1 MSSLSDRII
10 ALTHPFFRFF
20 FLLSFIHTLIFLPVV
35 LGSGVE
41 GDIFRSVDKGDL
53 QKVVMYLTNN
63 GNPNQMDVKG
73 RSLLARAAYR
83 GHEDIAEMLL
93 EAGASVDLEDDQNIT
108 PLYQASSAGH
118 DAIVRLFLPRSRDI
132 NHADARGVTALHIAS
147 KKGQTAAVQELCLS
161 PALEVNRQTTEEKE
175 TALWLGCSQ
184 GHLSTVEM
192 LLHHGSIAVDL
203 ADGHGVTP
211 LLIAS
216 YYGYAGIVRLL
227 LAKGANVNQVRD
239 NGISPLIVASYQGH
253 EETVRILAEAGADI
267 MYLSPENL
275 GGGTAYHYA
284 LQQEHQGISQYLQ
297 ALTWEYQAKKKQQDL
312 EHSLQEL
319 HSLHDSLRQVAA
331 QVKNLEEKESQQVTE
346 LDFLKRQ
353 HLHHR
358 TEDKTVQQLRDQLEA
373 MRLQDQQQRQRWKEM
388 EERYAVL
395 SQEYDQ
401 RRRLEEEKEFLK
413 SHAQLR
419 FFYEKVER
427 TLNQLFLAYKVL
439 DTGMVERTKN
449 SRLDKA
455 AKGIN
460 LLGEMVPLPF
470 ASLVSSALSAGVS
483 YAADRSAEKHIRFI
497 AGLIRTT
504 ATIDKEA
511 EEAARELTKTY
522 EDQIKTLTPAGG
534 EALAQCGIGRLIEYI
549 QAQKIDD
556 ELGLAPQLIQ
566 AVATF
571 SSHQGRFGLTHQR
584 LETSPARTPHWTDK
598 GVFQKTGILTES
610 GVKYIKPGCQEYRHY
625 GFRKGTKADAD
636 QLSYERLFA

>member
-10 ALTHPFFRFF
+10 TPTYPFFLF
-20 FLLSFIHTLIFLPVV
+20 FLLSIFNSSFIF
-35 LGSGVE
+35 GSGVE
-41 GDIFRSVDKGDL
+41 QDIFRSVDKGDL
-53 QKVVMYLTNN
+53 QKVITYLSSS
-63 GNPNQMDVKG
+63 GNPNLVDAKG

-83 GHEDIAEMLL
+83 GHEDIAEKLL
-93 EAGASVDLEDDQNIT
+93 EAGASVDLEDDNAIT

-118 DAIVRLFLPRSRDI
+118 LAIVRLFIPKSRDI
-132 NHADARGVTALHIAS
+132 NHSDVRGVTALHIAV
-147 KKGQTAAVQELCLS
+147 KKGQTAVVQELCLS
-161 PALEVNRQTTEEKE
+161 PILQVNKQTKEERE
-175 TALWLGCSQ
+175 TALWIACSQ
-184 GHLSTVEM
+184 GHLSTVEI
-192 LLHHGSIAVDL
+192 LLHQGAAVDIP
-203 ADGHGVTP
+203 DNHGVTP
-211 LLIAS
+211 LLISS
-216 YYGYAGIVRLL
+216 YYGYPGIVRLL
-227 LAKGANVNQVRD
+227 LAKGAEVNRPRD

-253 EETVRILAEAGADI
+253 EEVVRILVEAGADI
-267 MYLSPENL
+267 MYRSGEQL

-297 ALTWEYQAKKKQQDL
+297 TLAWEHQARKKQQDL
-312 EHSLQEL
+312 ERSLQEL
-319 HSLHDSLRQVAA
+319 QSLHDSLRQVAA
-331 QVKNLEEKESQQVTE
+331 QVKNLEEKECQQVSE
-346 LDFLKRQ
+346 LDSLKRQ
-353 HLHHR
+353 QHHHR
-358 TEDKTVQQLRDQLEA
+358 AEDKTVQQLRDQLEA
-373 MRLQDQQQRQRWKEM
+373 MRLQDQQKRQRWQEM

-395 SQEYDQ
+395 SQEHDQ
-401 RRRLEEEKEFLK
+401 RRRLEEEKEFLR

-439 DTGMVERTKN
+439 DTGMVESTKN

-470 ASLVSSALSAGVS
+470 ASLVTSALSAGVG

-497 AGLIRTT
+497 AGLIRNT

-522 EDQIKTLTPAGG
+522 EDQIKTLTLAGG

-549 QAQKIDD
+549 QAQKIHD

-571 SSHQGRFGLTHQR
+571 SSHQGRFGLSHQR
-584 LETSPARTPHWTDK
+584 LETSPLKSPHWTDK
-598 GVFQKTGILTES
+598 GVFQKTGIVTEV
-610 GVKYIKPGCQEYRHY
+610 GIRFVKPGCQEYRHY

-636 QLSYERLFA
+636 QLSYERLFS